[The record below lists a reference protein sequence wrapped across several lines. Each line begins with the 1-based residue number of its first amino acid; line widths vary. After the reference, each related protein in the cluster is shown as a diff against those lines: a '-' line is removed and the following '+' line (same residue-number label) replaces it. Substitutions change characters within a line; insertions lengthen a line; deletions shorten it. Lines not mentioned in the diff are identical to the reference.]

1 MKFLFRVDASVS
13 IGSGHIMRCLT
24 LATALRAR
32 CASCH
37 FVSREHDGHL
47 IELVRQRGFE
57 VTALAAGHGPAT
69 VGDRPAHVSW
79 LGCAWESDAEQTR
92 ALVTALKPD
101 WIVLDHYALD
111 ERWERFVCGEGTR
124 LLIIDDLADRA
135 HACDLLVD
143 QNLGRAAAH
152 YDALVPRGCTVLAG
166 PAYALLRPEFSRL
179 RSVSLARREGA
190 TLRHIFV
197 NMGGVDQPNA
207 TGAVLAALCAS
218 DLPSDCRISVV
229 MGMQAPWIAE
239 VREFSAQM
247 PWATDVLVNVTDMAE
262 RMADSDL
269 AIGAAGS
276 TSWERC
282 CLGLPTLM
290 VILAANQESGARALD
305 EAGAALLLGR
315 VGDIPQRLP
324 AALLDVLQPDRLR
337 QISDAAGALVDGYG
351 VERVL
356 RALGM

>member
-32 CASCH
+32 GVSCH
-37 FVSREHDGHL
+37 FVSRKHDGHL

-57 VTALAAGHGPAT
+57 VTALVAGHAAPPDDDGPVHA
-69 VGDRPAHVSW
+69 SW
-79 LGCAWESDAEQTR
+79 LGCTWESDAERTR
-92 ALVTALKPD
+92 ALAVTMKPD

-111 ERWERFVCGEGTR
+111 ERWERFVSVAGTR
-124 LLIIDDLADRA
+124 LLVIDDLADRT

-152 YDALVPRGCTVLAG
+152 YSALVPDGCSVLAG
-166 PAYALLRPEFSRL
+166 PAYALLRPEFARL
-179 RSVSLARREGA
+179 RPVSLARRNGA
-190 TLRHIFV
+190 TLRHILV

-218 DLPSDCRISVV
+218 DLPPDCRISVV

-239 VREFSAQM
+239 VQAFATRMS
-247 PWATDVLVNVTDMAE
+247 WATEVLVNISDMAE
-262 RMADSDL
+262 RMADSDM

-290 VILAANQESGARALD
+290 VILAANQESSAAALD
-305 EAGAALLLGR
+305 DVGAALLLGH
-315 VGDIPQRLP
+315 VGDIPRRLP
-324 AALLDVLQPDRLR
+324 AALTDVMQPDRLR
-337 QISDAAGALVDGYG
+337 QISDAASALVDGHG
-351 VERVL
+351 VERL
-356 RALGM
+356 LHALGM